1 MHGDSLHENAMLRT
15 HDRAADRSANARIF
29 EHKPPPARRAQAHR
43 PYADSRHQTDAAH
56 DRRLP
61 GSDEPCPGGVV
72 MAKVGKSVHAVRPRY
87 HSPDAPT
94 PGLRTS
100 ACRASLGLSRGR
112 RIGSEGRFSKSSSC
126 MSSSLRGRHPPAA
139 IHASAGATGGPNS
152 GGRGGK
158 HTSQSGRPH
167 MHRLDG
173 AQS

>member
-15 HDRAADRSANARIF
+15 HDRAADRSASARIF

-43 PYADSRHQTDAAH
+43 PYADSRHQMDAAH

-72 MAKVGKSVHAVRPRY
+72 MAKGGEKRARSEAEVSQ
-87 HSPDAPT
+87 
-94 PGLRTS
+94 PGRSGSSWQTS
-100 ACRASLGLSRGR
+100 MCRASLGLSRSR
-112 RIGSEGRFSKSSSC
+112 RIGLEGCLSKSSFC
-126 MSSSLRGRHPPAA
+126 ISSNLRGRHPPTA
-139 IHASAGATGGPNS
+139 IHASAGATGAPNS

-158 HTSQSGRPH
+158 HTLQSGRPH
-167 MHRLDG
+167 MHLLDG